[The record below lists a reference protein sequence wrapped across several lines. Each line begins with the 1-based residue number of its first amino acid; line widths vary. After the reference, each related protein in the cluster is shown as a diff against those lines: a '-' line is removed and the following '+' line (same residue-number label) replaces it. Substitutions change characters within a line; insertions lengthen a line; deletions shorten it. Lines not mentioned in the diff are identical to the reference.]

1 MQEHDPSQV
10 QTELSP
16 APNMTG
22 RIVSFPNADHSA
34 PSLVTFDRLEL
45 RDIFNLYG
53 RMVSAG
59 EWKDYALDFSIQK
72 AVFSIYRRASDFALY
87 RIEKD
92 PKLTR
97 KQGAYCVLG
106 SNGQILK
113 RGSELPRVLQV
124 LEKKLTLVRS

>member
-1 MQEHDPSQV
+1 MQERDPSQI
-10 QTELSP
+10 QSDMNT

-22 RIVSFPNADHSA
+22 RIVSFPNTDHSA
-34 PSLVTFDRLEL
+34 PSLVTFDRMEL
-45 RDIFNLYG
+45 RAIFNLYG
-53 RMVSAG
+53 RMVAAG

-72 AVFSIYRRASDFALY
+72 AVFSIYRRASDYALY

-124 LEKKLTLVRS
+124 LEKKLTLVSS

>member
-10 QTELSP
+10 QLEMNT
-16 APNMTG
+16 ATNMMG
-22 RIVSFPNADHSA
+22 RIVSFPNADNSA
-34 PSLVTFDRLEL
+34 PTLVTFDRLEL

-53 RMVSAG
+53 RMVAAG

-124 LEKKLTLVRS
+124 LEKKLTLVSS

>member
-10 QTELSP
+10 QPEMNNAT
-16 APNMTG
+16 NMMG
-22 RIVSFPNADHSA
+22 RIVSFPNVDNSA
-34 PSLVTFDRLEL
+34 PTLVTFDRLEL

-53 RMVSAG
+53 RMVAAG

-87 RIEKD
+87 RIEKY

-124 LEKKLTLVRS
+124 LEKKLTLVSS